1 MNITSQFLIVVAAI
15 CWGLL
20 GVVTRPLTE
29 AGMSVIDMAAARSM
43 IAATCFIFILLIV
56 DKEKLRIKLKDV
68 WIFVCMGLFGFI
80 LTSVFYITTMNL
92 ISLSVASI
100 LLYTAPYLVMLQS
113 ALIFKE
119 KITIN
124 KISALLIAFTG
135 CVMTIGIDRV
145 EVPIVGIFTGVIAA
159 LAYSLYTIFGKFA
172 LKKYSPLTT
181 TVYPAIMASIL
192 LIPFFDHGK
201 IIYIASASNENL
213 INLLVLSVLLT
224 AFPSMCYVKGLE
236 KLEPGRASIISFV
249 EIIAAAVV
257 GIVIFSEMLSVTR
270 IFGMALI
277 FIALIILNLRR
288 KAQ

>member
-1 MNITSQFLIVVAAI
+1 MNITSQLLIVLAAI

-20 GVVTRPLTE
+20 GIFTRPLTD
-29 AGMSVIDMAAARSM
+29 AGLSVIDMAAVRSM

-56 DKEKLRIKLKDV
+56 DKEKLRIKIKDV

-100 LLYTAPYLVMLQS
+100 ILYTSPYLVMLQS

-145 EVPIVGIFTGVIAA
+145 EVPITGIFTGVIAA
-159 LAYSLYTIFGKFA
+159 LSYSLYTIFGKFA
-172 LKKYSPLTT
+172 LKKYSPLTA

-192 LIPFFDHGK
+192 LIPFFDYEK
-201 IIYIASASNENL
+201 IVHVASVSNENL

-224 AFPSMCYVKGLE
+224 ALPSMCYVKGLE
-236 KLEPGRASIISFV
+236 KLEPSRASIISFV
-249 EIIAAAVV
+249 EPLTAAIV
-257 GIVIFSEMLSVTR
+257 GIVIFSEMLSITR
-270 IFGMALI
+270 IFGMAFI